1 MKLFSQSMQD
11 GKPIDGK
18 YAFAVPAKEGHVALS
33 ANVSPHIAWSDVPD
47 GAKSLVLI
55 CHDPDV
61 PSSGEDVNQEG
72 RTVPSDLPRTDF
84 FHWVLVDVDPAH
96 AALTEAAFSAE
107 VTPRGKKGP
116 DGPRG
121 TRQGVNDYTGWFA
134 DDAEMSGDYY
144 GYDGPCPPWNDSI
157 RHRYVFT
164 LYALDVTI
172 CPVEGRFTGQQVREA
187 IEGHVLAK
195 AALTVTYSLNPDVPA

>member
-11 GKPIDGK
+11 GKPLDGK

-33 ANVSPHIAWSDVPD
+33 ANVSPHIAWSDVPNA
-47 GAKSLVLI
+47 AKSLVLI

-61 PSSGEDVNQEG
+61 PSSGEAVNQEG
-72 RTVPSDLPRTDF
+72 RSVPADLPRADF
-84 FHWVLVDVDPAH
+84 FHWVLVDIDPAH
-96 AALTEAAFSAE
+96 AALTEGTFSAE

-134 DDAEMSGDYY
+134 GDADMAGDYY

-157 RHRYVFT
+157 RHRYVFS
-164 LYALDVTI
+164 LYAIDITI
-172 CPVEGRFTGQQVREA
+172 CPIEGRFTGQMVRDA
-187 IEGHVLAK
+187 IDGHVLSK
-195 AALTVTYSLNPDVPA
+195 AAITVTYSLNPDVPA